1 MNQYAQKIRRELH
14 RHPEIGYDLPNTLAL
29 LRRELDEL
37 CVEYTEKYGK
47 SGIVAT
53 INPDKSHYTIGI
65 RADMDALPITEKN
78 DVPYKS
84 EYDGK
89 MHACGHDAHTAI
101 ALATLR
107 ELYAMRHEI
116 NCRVKFIFQ
125 PAEEFSPPGAMLM
138 AEDGVME
145 DIDIIVAL
153 HCDTDFPVGT
163 IGIVPGY
170 MNATSD
176 GFMLTFHGKGAH
188 VAFQQYGRDAIM
200 MAVRAYTDIEF
211 MIAKEVSARESVIF
225 NVGAIHG
232 GETNNI
238 VCDRCSMFC
247 TLRTHSDETA
257 EYILDKVKRIG
268 YAVAETAGGSFEFE
282 HKKHY
287 PSVYN
292 DPEVSE
298 RLRAAAAK
306 VVGDGNVMGK
316 KRSMGGEDFSY
327 FANIKPGS
335 IFRLGV
341 KNAERGISHG
351 LHTDRFDIDEAALD
365 IGVRV
370 FCQFVLDN
378 MNGTK

>member
-14 RHPEIGYDLPNTLAL
+14 RHPEIGFDLPNTLAL

-107 ELYAMRHEI
+107 ELYAMRDEI

-125 PAEEFSPPGAMLM
+125 PAEEFSPSGAMLM

-163 IGIVPGY
+163 VGIVPGY

-298 RLRAAAAK
+298 RLRIAAAK

-316 KRSMGGEDFSY
+316 RRSMGGEDFSY

-341 KNAERGISHG
+341 KNAESGISHG